1 MPNQITDQD
10 IHLIKK
16 NLPYLGAELLDEIIR
31 NALVREIPAETEILQ
46 EGQYIKVI
54 PIVIE
59 GLIKVYS
66 RYEDKELLLYYIEP
80 FESCIMSFSASI
92 RNEPS
97 RIYAV
102 TEENTRALLLPSQ
115 KVAEWTR
122 QYHRI
127 NTLFY
132 QQYNMRYAELLET
145 IKYLLYHKLDKR
157 ILDYLIEKSRIKGEK
172 IIDIRHKQIAS
183 ELGTAREV
191 ITRLLKKLEKEG
203 KIKQHAQGIEI
214 LQAGD

>member
-1 MPNQITDQD
+1 MESDSF
-10 IHLIKK
+10 LIKK
-16 NLPYLGAELLDEIIR
+16 HLHFLGPELLEEVSRYGMIKD
-31 NALVREIPAETEILQ
+31 IPAETEILS

-54 PIVIE
+54 PVVIN

-80 FESCIMSFSASI
+80 FESCIMSFAASL

-97 RIYAV
+97 RIFAI
-102 TEENTRALLLPSQ
+102 TEEDTRALLLPGS
-115 KVAEWTR
+115 KVIEWIR
-122 QYHRI
+122 QFPGI

-145 IKYLLYHKLDKR
+145 INYLIYHKLDKR
-157 ILDYLIEKSRIKGEK
+157 IMDYLAEKSRIKGGK

-191 ITRLLKKLEKEG
+191 ITRILKKLEKEG
-203 KIKQHAQGIEI
+203 MIRQHPHGIEI
-214 LQAGD
+214 IAPGD

>member
-1 MPNQITDQD
+1 MDSD
-10 IHLIKK
+10 IFLIKK
-16 NLPYLGAELLDEIIR
+16 HLHFLGPELLEEVIKYGIIKD
-31 NALVREIPAETEILQ
+31 IPAETEILS

-54 PIVIE
+54 PIVIN

-80 FESCIMSFSASI
+80 FESCIMSFAASL

-97 RIYAV
+97 RIYAM
-102 TEENTRALLLPSQ
+102 TEENTKALLLPGT
-115 KVAEWTR
+115 KVTEWIT
-122 QYHRI
+122 QFPGI

-132 QQYNMRYAELLET
+132 QQYNMRYSELLET
-145 IKYLLYHKLDKR
+145 INYLIYHKLDKR
-157 ILDYLIEKSRIKGEK
+157 ILDYLAEKSRIKGEK

-191 ITRLLKKLEKEG
+191 ITRILKKLEKDG
-203 KIKQHAQGIEI
+203 KIIQHEKGIEI
-214 LQAGD
+214 LRSGD

>member
-1 MPNQITDQD
+1 MDDDKLI
-10 IHLIKK
+10 IKK
-16 NLPYLGAELLDEIIR
+16 NLHFLGPELMDEMLRHSLI
-31 NALVREIPAETEILQ
+31 REIPAETEILQ
-46 EGQYIKVI
+46 EGQYIRVI

-80 FESCIMSFSASI
+80 FQSCIMSFSASL

-102 TEENTRALLLPSQ
+102 TEEDTRALLLPSDR
-115 KVAEWTR
+115 VSEWIR
-122 QYHRI
+122 QFPGI

-132 QQYNMRYAELLET
+132 QQYNIRYAELLDT

-157 ILDYLIEKSRIKGEK
+157 ILDYLVEKSRVKNEK
-172 IIDIRHKQIAS
+172 IINIRHKQIAN

-203 KIKQHAQGIEI
+203 KIRQHAQGIEI
-214 LQAGD
+214 LGSGD

>member
-1 MPNQITDQD
+1 MEKESQ
-10 IHLIKK
+10 LIKK
-16 NLPYLGAELLDEIIR
+16 HLYYLGPDLLEEVLKYGIF
-31 NALVREIPAETEILQ
+31 REIPADTEILQ
-46 EGQYIKVI
+46 EGQYVKVI

-80 FESCIMSFSASI
+80 FESCIMSFSAGL

-97 RIYAV
+97 RIFAM
-102 TEENTRALLLPSQ
+102 TEEDTKALLLPSG
-115 KVAEWTR
+115 KVSEWTK
-122 QYHRI
+122 QFPGI

-157 ILDYLIEKSRIKGEK
+157 ILDYLLEKSRIKGEK
-172 IIDIRHKQIAS
+172 ILDIRHKQIAT

-191 ITRLLKKLEKEG
+191 ITRLLKKMEKEG
-203 KIKQHAQGIEI
+203 KIRQNASGIEI
-214 LQAGD
+214 LTGGD